1 MFKNSKISEKKYVR
15 NPLLVPQTGFRLE
28 EAMVLYDNKDK
39 IYYDAEE
46 EFKKT
51 PKKEVHLKSSASIE
65 KLIEVVEQKDDESDY
80 I

>member
-1 MFKNSKISEKKYVR
+1 
-15 NPLLVPQTGFRLE
+15 
-28 EAMVLYDNKDK
+28 MVLYDNKDK